1 LGFFIFIGNSKKL
14 GKIILKY
21 ILEFAVIFFICSPL
35 FSQSKIENRVLEIDE
50 INIKFNGLKSF
61 EESDL
66 KNLLASREGDVF
78 DLNTYLKDVERL
90 KKYFFDNGFFDAQ
103 VDTNFVINK
112 KDEEIILD
120 FIIKQNERY
129 VYYDIEY
136 KGLDSIDEQVRQ
148 LILEPPEKL
157 IYTGDYYSKDTLKLE
172 VTRVLN
178 ILFNNGYAT
187 AKAENPE
194 ILKYET
200 NRSELKNKVN
210 IILPFNPKLRYVF
223 GSTTI
228 NIKSQKYNLSK
239 NDIARELTYSENE
252 IYDKAKVVNSEL
264 NLGKIT
270 ILDNPRI
277 VVDKID
283 SLNKKIY
290 FVINAVIGNK
300 YDLTPELFGYYIQN
314 YFYIGVGLAFSD
326 NYFFG
331 GGRQLT
337 TRARF
342 YFNSLENNRLVFEN
356 LLFQPYLFDNRKIS
370 GNWNFGVEYRLD
382 QSSNVTQIK
391 NNFGMSYELPDYTF
405 INRINAR
412 WDTQNQRIIL
422 KEDIVQDSVV
432 LFEKFDVNFFQSLL
446 GLTLIHN
453 TVNNIQFPSKGN
465 YQSFDFAET
474 GLLGNLAQKLFDTQT
489 LNYFQFTNFNSAYL
503 NLTNSD
509 INVTSVLAGKLL
521 TGIIIEHGKNAFFV
535 NGFEVSSSFVPTETK
550 YLCGGSSSIRGWG
563 PRQLGI
569 VADKNIGGNF
579 IIENSVEH
587 RVRPFL
593 DSENSYIKDLGFATF
608 VDFGNVWSEIS
619 KFKLNE
625 LALAAGG
632 GIRYY
637 TIIGAIRFDVGFK
650 IYDPQPGTEGGSN
663 WIFGTGCN
671 YRNKYTFQFGI
682 GNTF

>member
-1 LGFFIFIGNSKKL
+1 LGN
-14 GKIILKY
+14 IILKY
-21 ILEFAVIFFICSPL
+21 FLKFAFVLFICTPL
-35 FSQSKIENRVLEIDE
+35 FSQSKIENQVFEIDE
-50 INIKFNGLKSF
+50 INIKFSGIKSF

-66 KNLLASREGDVF
+66 KNLLASKESEIFSLDE
-78 DLNTYLKDVERL
+78 YLKDVERL
-90 KKYFFDNGFFDAQ
+90 KKFYFDNGFFDTA
-103 VDTNFVINK
+103 VDTHLVINK
-112 KDEEIILD
+112 KDKEVILY
-120 FIIKQNERY
+120 FIVKQKERY

-136 KGLDSIDEQVRQ
+136 KGLDSIEEPVKQ
-148 LILEPPEKL
+148 LILEPREKL
-157 IYTGDYYSKDTLKLE
+157 IYTGGYYSKDTLKLE
-172 VTRVLN
+172 VSRVLN

-194 ILKYET
+194 ILKFET
-200 NRSELKNKVN
+200 NRNELKNKLN
-210 IILPFNPKLRYVF
+210 INLSFNPKLRYVF

-356 LLFQPYLFDNRKIS
+356 LLFQPYLFNNKKIT

-382 QSSNVTQIK
+382 ETSNVTQIK

-422 KEDIVQDSVV
+422 KEDIVQDTV
-432 LFEKFDVNFFQSLL
+432 LFKKFDVNFFQSLL

-474 GLLGNLAQKLFDTQT
+474 GLLGNLAQKIFDTQT

-503 NLTNSD
+503 NLTESD
-509 INVTSVLAGKLL
+509 INVASVLAGKLL
-521 TGIIIEHGKNAFFV
+521 TGIIIDYGKNAFFV
-535 NGFEVSSSFVPTETK
+535 NGLEVSSAFVPTETK

-608 VDFGNVWSEIS
+608 VDFGNVWTEIS
-619 KFKLNE
+619 KFKFNE

-637 TIIGAIRFDVGFK
+637 TIIGAIRFDLGFK

-671 YRNKYTFQFGI
+671 YRNKYNFQFGI

>member
-1 LGFFIFIGNSKKL
+1 MGN
-14 GKIILKY
+14 IILKY
-21 ILEFAVIFFICSPL
+21 IFKFALVLFISTPL
-35 FSQSKIENRVLEIDE
+35 FSQSKIENQVFEIDE
-50 INIKFNGLKSF
+50 INIKFSGIKSF

-66 KNLLASREGDVF
+66 KNLLASKEGAIFSLDEFV
-78 DLNTYLKDVERL
+78 KDVERL
-90 KKYFFDNGFFDAQ
+90 KKFYFDNGFFDTA
-103 VDTNFVINK
+103 VDTNLVINK
-112 KDEEIILD
+112 KDKEIILN
-120 FIIKQNERY
+120 FIVKQKERY
-129 VYYDIEY
+129 VYYEIEY
-136 KGLDSIDEQVRQ
+136 KGLESIEEPVKQ
-148 LILEPPEKL
+148 LILEPRDKL
-157 IYTGDYYSKDTLKLE
+157 IYTGGYYSNDTLKLE
-172 VTRVLN
+172 VSRVMN

-187 AKAENPE
+187 AKADNPE
-194 ILKYET
+194 ILKFET

-210 IILPFNPKLRYVF
+210 INLSFNPKLRYVF

-239 NDIARELTYSENE
+239 NDIARELTYSENQ

-342 YFNSLENNRLVFEN
+342 YFNSLDNNRLVLEN
-356 LLFQPYLFDNRKIS
+356 LLFQPYLFNNRKIS

-382 QSSNVTQIK
+382 QTSNVTQIK

-474 GLLGNLAQKLFDTQT
+474 GLLGNLAKKIFDTQT

-503 NLTNSD
+503 NLTESD
-509 INVTSVLAGKLL
+509 INVASVLAGKLL
-521 TGIIIEHGKNAFFV
+521 TGIIIDYGKNAFFV
-535 NGFEVSSSFVPTETK
+535 NGLEVSSAFVPTETK

-563 PRQLGI
+563 ARQLGI

-593 DSENSYIKDLGFATF
+593 NSENSYIKDLGFATF

-671 YRNKYTFQFGI
+671 FPNKYTFQFGI

>member
-1 LGFFIFIGNSKKL
+1 LGS
-14 GKIILKY
+14 IILKY
-21 ILEFAVIFFICSPL
+21 IFKFALVLFISTPL
-35 FSQSKIENRVLEIDE
+35 FSQSKIENQVFEIDE
-50 INIKFNGLKSF
+50 INIKFSGIKSF

-66 KNLLASREGDVF
+66 KNLLASKENDIF
-78 DLNTYLKDVERL
+78 SLDEYLKDVERL
-90 KKYFFDNGFFDAQ
+90 KKFYFDNGFFDTA
-103 VDTNFVINK
+103 VDTHIVINK
-112 KDEEIILD
+112 KDKEIILN
-120 FIIKQNERY
+120 FIVKQKERY
-129 VYYDIEY
+129 VYYEIEY
-136 KGLDSIDEQVRQ
+136 KGLDSIEEQIKL
-148 LILEPPEKL
+148 LILEPSEKL
-157 IYTGDYYSKDTLKLE
+157 IYTGGYYSNDTLKLE
-172 VTRVLN
+172 VSRVLN
-178 ILFNNGYAT
+178 ILYNNGYAT
-187 AKAENPE
+187 AKADNPE
-194 ILKYET
+194 ILKFET

-210 IILPFNPKLRYVF
+210 INLSFNPKLRYVF
-223 GSTTI
+223 GTTTI

-239 NDIARELTYSENE
+239 NDIARELTYSENQ

-342 YFNSLENNRLVFEN
+342 YFNSLENNRLVLEN
-356 LLFQPYLFDNRKIS
+356 LLFQPYLFNNRKIS

-382 QSSNVTQIK
+382 QTSNVTQIK

-474 GLLGNLAQKLFDTQT
+474 GLLGNLAKKIFDTQT

-503 NLTNSD
+503 NLTESD
-509 INVTSVLAGKLL
+509 INVASVLAGKLL
-521 TGIIIEHGKNAFFV
+521 TGIIIDYGKNAFFV
-535 NGFEVSSSFVPTETK
+535 NGLEVSSAFVPTETK

-563 PRQLGI
+563 ARQLGI

-619 KFKLNE
+619 KFKFNE

-671 YRNKYTFQFGI
+671 FPNKYTFQFGI

>member
-1 LGFFIFIGNSKKL
+1 MGS
-14 GKIILKY
+14 IILKY
-21 ILEFAVIFFICSPL
+21 IFKFALVLFISTPL
-35 FSQSKIENRVLEIDE
+35 FSQSKIENQVFEIDE
-50 INIKFNGLKSF
+50 INIKFSGIKSF

-66 KNLLASREGDVF
+66 KNLLASKENDIF
-78 DLNTYLKDVERL
+78 SLDEYLKDVERL
-90 KKYFFDNGFFDAQ
+90 KKFYFDNGFFDTA
-103 VDTNFVINK
+103 VDTHIVINK
-112 KDEEIILD
+112 KDKEIILN
-120 FIIKQNERY
+120 FIVKQKERY
-129 VYYDIEY
+129 VYYEIEY
-136 KGLDSIDEQVRQ
+136 KGLDSIEEQIKL
-148 LILEPPEKL
+148 LILEPSEKL
-157 IYTGDYYSKDTLKLE
+157 IYTGGYYSNDTLKLE
-172 VTRVLN
+172 VSRVLN
-178 ILFNNGYAT
+178 ILYNNGYAT
-187 AKAENPE
+187 AKADNPE
-194 ILKYET
+194 ILKFET

-210 IILPFNPKLRYVF
+210 INLSFNPKLRYVF
-223 GSTTI
+223 GTTTI

-239 NDIARELTYSENE
+239 NDIARELTYSENQ

-342 YFNSLENNRLVFEN
+342 YFNSLENNRLVLEN
-356 LLFQPYLFDNRKIS
+356 LLFQPYLFNNRKIS

-382 QSSNVTQIK
+382 QTSNVTQIK

-474 GLLGNLAQKLFDTQT
+474 GLLGNLAKKIFDTQT

-503 NLTNSD
+503 NLTESD
-509 INVTSVLAGKLL
+509 INVASVLAGKLL
-521 TGIIIEHGKNAFFV
+521 TGIIIDYGKNAFFV
-535 NGFEVSSSFVPTETK
+535 NGLEVSSAFVPTETK

-563 PRQLGI
+563 ARQLGI

-619 KFKLNE
+619 KFKFNE

-671 YRNKYTFQFGI
+671 FPNKYTFQFGI

>member
-1 LGFFIFIGNSKKL
+1 LGN
-14 GKIILKY
+14 IILKY
-21 ILEFAVIFFICSPL
+21 IFKFALVLFISTPL
-35 FSQSKIENRVLEIDE
+35 FSQSKIENQVFEIDE
-50 INIKFNGLKSF
+50 INIKFSGIKSF

-66 KNLLASREGDVF
+66 KNLLASKEGAIFSLDEFV
-78 DLNTYLKDVERL
+78 KDVERL
-90 KKYFFDNGFFDAQ
+90 KKFYFDNGFFDTA
-103 VDTNFVINK
+103 VDTNLVINK
-112 KDEEIILD
+112 KDKEIILN
-120 FIIKQNERY
+120 FIVKQKERY
-129 VYYDIEY
+129 VYYEIEY
-136 KGLDSIDEQVRQ
+136 KGLESIEEPVKQ
-148 LILEPPEKL
+148 LILEPRDKL
-157 IYTGDYYSKDTLKLE
+157 IYTGGYYSNDTLKLE
-172 VTRVLN
+172 VSRVMN

-187 AKAENPE
+187 AKADNPE
-194 ILKYET
+194 ILKFET

-210 IILPFNPKLRYVF
+210 INLSFNPKLRYVF

-239 NDIARELTYSENE
+239 NDIARELTYSENQ

-342 YFNSLENNRLVFEN
+342 YFNSLDNNRLVLEN
-356 LLFQPYLFDNRKIS
+356 LLFQPYLFNNRKIS

-382 QSSNVTQIK
+382 QTSNVTQIK

-474 GLLGNLAQKLFDTQT
+474 GLLGNLAKKIFDTQT

-503 NLTNSD
+503 NLTESD
-509 INVTSVLAGKLL
+509 INVASVLAGKLL
-521 TGIIIEHGKNAFFV
+521 TGIIIDYGKNAFFV
-535 NGFEVSSSFVPTETK
+535 NGLEVSSAFVPTETK

-563 PRQLGI
+563 ARQLGI

-593 DSENSYIKDLGFATF
+593 NSENSYIKDLGFATF

-671 YRNKYTFQFGI
+671 FPNKYTFQFGI

>member
-1 LGFFIFIGNSKKL
+1 MGRK
-14 GKIILKY
+14 ILKY
-21 ILEFAVIFFICSPL
+21 FLKFAFVLFVSTPL
-35 FSQSKIENRVLEIDE
+35 FSQVSVENKVFEIDE
-50 INIKFNGLKSF
+50 INIKFSGIKSF

-66 KNLLASREGDVF
+66 KNLLASKENNIFSLDE
-78 DLNTYLKDVERL
+78 YLKDVERL
-90 KKYFFDNGFFDAQ
+90 KKFYFDNGFFDTA
-103 VDTNFVINK
+103 VDTHLVINQ
-112 KDEEIILD
+112 KDKEIILN
-120 FIIKQNERY
+120 FIVKQKERY

-136 KGLDSIDEQVRQ
+136 KGLDSINEPVKQ

-172 VTRVLN
+172 VSRVLN

-187 AKAENPE
+187 AKADNPE

-200 NRSELKNKVN
+200 NRSDLKNKVN
-210 IILPFNPKLRYVF
+210 IVLSFNPKLRYVF

-239 NDIARELTYSENE
+239 NDIARELTYSDNE
-252 IYDKAKVVNSEL
+252 IYDKAKVVESEL

-277 VVDKID
+277 VVDKVD

-356 LLFQPYLFDNRKIS
+356 LLFQPYLFNNRKIS

-382 QSSNVTQIK
+382 QTSNVTQIK

-465 YQSFDFAET
+465 FQSFDFAET
-474 GLLGNLAQKLFDTQT
+474 GLLGNLAQKLFNTQT

-503 NLTNSD
+503 NLTKSD
-509 INVTSVLAGKLL
+509 INVASVLAGKIL
-521 TGIIIEHGKNAFFV
+521 TGIIIEYGKNAFFV

-563 PRQLGI
+563 ARQLGI

-579 IIENSVEH
+579 ILENSVEH

-593 DSENSYIKDLGFATF
+593 ESENTYIKDLGFATF
-608 VDFGNVWSEIS
+608 VDFGNVWTEIS
-619 KFKLNE
+619 KFKFNE

-671 YRNKYTFQFGI
+671 FPNKYTFQFGI

>member
-1 LGFFIFIGNSKKL
+1 M
-14 GKIILKY
+14 GKTILKY
-21 ILEFAVIFFICSPL
+21 ILKFAFVLFICAPL
-35 FSQSKIENRVLEIDE
+35 FSQSKLENQVFEIDE
-50 INIKFNGLKSF
+50 IKIKFSGIKSY

-66 KNLLASREGDVF
+66 KNLLGSKENEIFSLDE
-78 DLNTYLKDVERL
+78 YLKDVERL
-90 KKYFFDNGFFDAQ
+90 KKFYFDNGFFDTV
-103 VDTNFVINK
+103 VDTNLVLNK
-112 KDEEIILD
+112 KDKEIILN
-120 FIIKQNERY
+120 FIIKQKERY
-129 VYYDIEY
+129 VYYEIEY
-136 KGLDSIDEQVRQ
+136 KGIDSIEEQVKQ
-148 LILEPPEKL
+148 LILQPREKL
-157 IYTGDYYSKDTLKLE
+157 IYEGDYYSKDTIKLE

-178 ILFNNGYAT
+178 LLFNNGYAT
-187 AKAENPE
+187 AKADNPE
-194 ILKYET
+194 ILKFET
-200 NRSELKNKVN
+200 NRNELKNKVN
-210 IILPFNPKLRYVF
+210 ITLTFNPKLRYVF

-239 NDIARELTYSENE
+239 NDIARELTYSENQ

-356 LLFQPYLFDNRKIS
+356 LLFQPYLFNNRKIS
-370 GNWNFGVEYRLD
+370 GNWNFGIEYRLD
-382 QSSNVTQIK
+382 QTSNVTQIK

-453 TVNNIQFPSKGN
+453 SVNNIQFPSKGN
-465 YQSFDFAET
+465 FQSFDFAET

-521 TGIIIEHGKNAFFV
+521 TGIIIDYGKNAFFV
-535 NGFEVSSSFVPTETK
+535 NGFEVSSAFVPTETK

-563 PRQLGI
+563 ARQLGI

-579 IIENSVEH
+579 LLENSVEH

-625 LALAAGG
+625 IALAAGG

-637 TIIGAIRFDVGFK
+637 TIIGAIRFDLGFK

-663 WIFGTGCN
+663 WIFGQGCN

>member
-1 LGFFIFIGNSKKL
+1 M
-14 GKIILKY
+14 
-21 ILEFAVIFFICSPL
+21 
-35 FSQSKIENRVLEIDE
+35 
-50 INIKFNGLKSF
+50 
-61 EESDL
+61 
-66 KNLLASREGDVF
+66 
-78 DLNTYLKDVERL
+78 
-90 KKYFFDNGFFDAQ
+90 
-103 VDTNFVINK
+103 
-112 KDEEIILD
+112 
-120 FIIKQNERY
+120 
-129 VYYDIEY
+129 
-136 KGLDSIDEQVRQ
+136 
-148 LILEPPEKL
+148 
-157 IYTGDYYSKDTLKLE
+157 
-172 VTRVLN
+172 
-178 ILFNNGYAT
+178 
-187 AKAENPE
+187 
-194 ILKYET
+194 
-200 NRSELKNKVN
+200 
-210 IILPFNPKLRYVF
+210 
-223 GSTTI
+223 
-228 NIKSQKYNLSK
+228 
-239 NDIARELTYSENE
+239 
-252 IYDKAKVVNSEL
+252 VNSEL

-465 YQSFDFAET
+465 YQSFDFA
-474 GLLGNLAQKLFDTQT
+474 
-489 LNYFQFTNFNSAYL
+489 
-503 NLTNSD
+503 
-509 INVTSVLAGKLL
+509 
-521 TGIIIEHGKNAFFV
+521 
-535 NGFEVSSSFVPTETK
+535 
-550 YLCGGSSSIRGWG
+550 
-563 PRQLGI
+563 
-569 VADKNIGGNF
+569 
-579 IIENSVEH
+579 
-587 RVRPFL
+587 
-593 DSENSYIKDLGFATF
+593 
-608 VDFGNVWSEIS
+608 
-619 KFKLNE
+619 
-625 LALAAGG
+625 
-632 GIRYY
+632 
-637 TIIGAIRFDVGFK
+637 
-650 IYDPQPGTEGGSN
+650 
-663 WIFGTGCN
+663 
-671 YRNKYTFQFGI
+671 
-682 GNTF
+682 

>member
-1 LGFFIFIGNSKKL
+1 MGN
-14 GKIILKY
+14 IILKY
-21 ILEFAVIFFICSPL
+21 FLKFAFVLFICTPL
-35 FSQSKIENRVLEIDE
+35 FSQSKIENQVFEIDE
-50 INIKFNGLKSF
+50 INIKFSGIKSF

-66 KNLLASREGDVF
+66 KNLLASKESEIFSLDE
-78 DLNTYLKDVERL
+78 YLKDVERL
-90 KKYFFDNGFFDAQ
+90 KKFYFDNGFFDTA
-103 VDTNFVINK
+103 VDTHLVINK
-112 KDEEIILD
+112 KDKEVILY
-120 FIIKQNERY
+120 FIVKQKERY

-136 KGLDSIDEQVRQ
+136 KGLDSIEEPVKQ
-148 LILEPPEKL
+148 LILEPREKL
-157 IYTGDYYSKDTLKLE
+157 IYTGGYYSKDTLKLE
-172 VTRVLN
+172 VSRVLN

-194 ILKYET
+194 ILKFET
-200 NRSELKNKVN
+200 NRNELKNKLN
-210 IILPFNPKLRYVF
+210 INLSFNPKLRYVF

-356 LLFQPYLFDNRKIS
+356 LLFQPYLFNNKKIT

-382 QSSNVTQIK
+382 ETSNVTQIK

-422 KEDIVQDSVV
+422 KEDIVQDTV
-432 LFEKFDVNFFQSLL
+432 LFKKFDVNFFQSLL

-474 GLLGNLAQKLFDTQT
+474 GLLGNLAQKIFDTQT

-503 NLTNSD
+503 NLTESD
-509 INVTSVLAGKLL
+509 INVASVLAGKLL
-521 TGIIIEHGKNAFFV
+521 TGIIIDYGKNAFFV
-535 NGFEVSSSFVPTETK
+535 NGLEVSSAFVPTETK

-608 VDFGNVWSEIS
+608 VDFGNVWTEIS
-619 KFKLNE
+619 KFKFNE

-637 TIIGAIRFDVGFK
+637 TIIGAIRFDLGFK

-671 YRNKYTFQFGI
+671 YRNKYNFQFGI